1 MKTAMWSDNVREWQR
16 AVVLA
21 FLPFWLAAHAVA
33 QGTGDVPGAQDI
45 PGIARFPGAAIVQYE
60 AQPAGNYRLALGRL
74 QRVNGRVTA
83 GREERLQGELTRIT
97 YQIPQGFS
105 GTEVFAHFL
114 SAISGQTQE
123 LFRCQGRACGSSNFW
138 ANDILGNRILYGPE
152 QEQFYVALSS
162 SNSAGESD
170 RYFVLYVITRG
181 NRSVYAQLDV
191 LEPELADVQPGP
203 ESPQALLDRLQQDG
217 SVIVR
222 AIRFG
227 QDDVLLESEGLEFVA
242 GALALAPELRV
253 LVVGHLRESGDVDA
267 LITRTQRR
275 AQAVV
280 EGLQQAGIDSSRL
293 QARGAGPLAPVCA
306 QAPCSDRVEIV
317 LSE

>member
-1 MKTAMWSDNVREWQR
+1 MATTMWRDSRVALRR
-16 AVVLA
+16 AATV
-21 FLPFWLAAHAVA
+21 AALLLWSGAQAVA
-33 QGTGDVPGAQDI
+33 QGGGDVQGARDY
-45 PGIARFPGAAIVQYE
+45 PGIARFPGATIVQFS
-60 AQPAGNYRLALGRL
+60 AQPVANYRLALGRL

-83 GREERLQGELTRIT
+83 GREERLQGELTSIT
-97 YQIPQGFS
+97 YEIPRGFT
-105 GTEVFAHFL
+105 GTEVFAHYVG
-114 SAISGQTQE
+114 AIPGQTQE

-138 ANDILGNRILYGPE
+138 ANDLLGNRILYGPE

-162 SNSAGESD
+162 SNAAGESD
-170 RYFVLYVITRG
+170 RYYVLYVITRG
-181 NRSVYAQLDV
+181 NRSVYAHLDV
-191 LEPELADVQPGP
+191 LEPELADARPGP
-203 ESPQALLDRLQQDG
+203 ESPQTLLERLQLDG

-227 QDDVLLESEGLEFVA
+227 EDDALVESEGLELVA
-242 GALALAPELRV
+242 SALALAPQLRV

-267 LITRTQRR
+267 LLARTQRR
-275 AQAVV
+275 ADAVV
-280 EGLQQAGIDSSRL
+280 QALQQAGIDSSRL

>member
-1 MKTAMWSDNVREWQR
+1 MKTPMWSDNVREWQR

-45 PGIARFPGAAIVQYE
+45 PGIARFPGATIVQYE

-105 GTEVFAHFL
+105 GDEVFAHYL
-114 SAISGQTQE
+114 GAISGQTQE

-162 SNSAGESD
+162 SNAAGESD
-170 RYFVLYVITRG
+170 RYLVLYVITRG

-227 QDDVLLESEGLEFVA
+227 SDDVLLESEGLELVA
-242 GALALAPELRV
+242 SALALAPELRV
-253 LVVGHLRESGDVDA
+253 LVVGHLRESGEVDA

-280 EGLQQAGIDSSRL
+280 DGLQQAGIDAARL
-293 QARGAGPLAPVCA
+293 QARGAGPLAPACA

>member
-1 MKTAMWSDNVREWQR
+1 MTAMKHDIVRGWLRTVLR
-16 AVVLA
+16 AL
-21 FLPFWLAAHAVA
+21 LSFWLAAHAAA
-33 QGTGDVPGAQDI
+33 QGAGDVTGARDFPGV
-45 PGIARFPGAAIVQYE
+45 ARFPGATIVQYE

-83 GREERLQGELTRIT
+83 GREERLQGDLTRIT

-105 GTEVFAHFL
+105 GAEVFAHYL
-114 SAISGQTQE
+114 NAISGQTQE

-138 ANDILGNRILYGPE
+138 ANDVLGNRILYGPE

-162 SNSAGESD
+162 SNAAGESD

-181 NRSVYAQLDV
+181 NRSVYAHLDV
-191 LEPELADVQPGP
+191 LEPVLADTQPGP
-203 ESPQALLDRLQQDG
+203 ESPQSLLERLQQEG

-222 AIRFG
+222 ALRFG
-227 QDDVLLESEGLEFVA
+227 EDDALLESEGLELVA

-280 EGLQQAGIDSSRL
+280 EALQQAGIDAARL
-293 QARGAGPLAPVCA
+293 EARGAGPLAPACA
-306 QAPCSDRVEIV
+306 QAPCSDRVELV

>member
-1 MKTAMWSDNVREWQR
+1 MTVMGNELVKYLQR
-16 AVVLA
+16 PVLLA
-21 FLPFWLAAHAVA
+21 ALSFWLLTEAAA
-33 QGTGDVPGAQDI
+33 QGSADVSGARDFPGF
-45 PGIARFPGAAIVQYE
+45 ARFPGATIVQYD
-60 AQPAGNYRLALGRL
+60 AAPADNYRLALGRL

-83 GREERLQGELTRIT
+83 GREERIQGALTRIT

-105 GTEVFAHFL
+105 GAEVFSHYL
-114 SAISGQTQE
+114 TAISGQTQE

-162 SNSAGESD
+162 SNAAGESD

-191 LEPELADVQPGP
+191 LEPELADAQTGP
-203 ESPQALLDRLQQDG
+203 ESPQSLLERLQQEG

-222 AIRFG
+222 GIRFG
-227 QDDVLLESEGLEFVA
+227 EDDALLDSEGLEMV
-242 GALALAPELRV
+242 GSALALAPELRV
-253 LVVGHLRESGDVDA
+253 LVVAHLRESGDIDA

-275 AQAVV
+275 AEAVLSR
-280 EGLQQAGIDSSRL
+280 LQQAGIDRARL

>member
-1 MKTAMWSDNVREWQR
+1 MAAMWPDSVRGMLR
-16 AVVLA
+16 AVLA
-21 FLPFWLAAHAVA
+21 VVLPFWLASQAAA
-33 QGTGDVPGAQDI
+33 QGSGDVAGARDFPGV
-45 PGIARFPGAAIVQYE
+45 ARFPGATIVQYE
-60 AQPAGNYRLALGRL
+60 IQPAGNYRLALGRL

-83 GREERLQGELTRIT
+83 GREERLQGKLTRIT

-105 GTEVFAHFL
+105 GAEVFAHYL
-114 SAISGQTQE
+114 GAIAGPTQE

-162 SNSAGESD
+162 SNAAGESD
-170 RYFVLYVITRG
+170 RYLVLYVITRG

-191 LEPELADVQPGP
+191 LEPVLADTRPGP
-203 ESPQALLDRLQQDG
+203 ESPQALLERLQQEG

-227 QDDVLLESEGLEFVA
+227 EDDALVEAEGLALVSS
-242 GALALAPELRV
+242 ALALAPELRV

-280 EGLQQAGIDSSRL
+280 DMLEQTGIDSARL

-306 QAPCSDRVEIV
+306 QVPCSDRIEIV